1 MLALPRFW
9 FDNLR
14 KAVGIYMIKKV
25 LAVLVIMSLAVFAAS
40 CGEAQIG
47 TSDTKS
53 ASSEKAAEKETLPD
67 TTAAEE
73 TAAEKTGFDKSKL
86 KKDSSGFLT
95 YSDGSTT
102 SEIGIDVS
110 SYSGEIDWNYVAE
123 SGVTFAIIRAGGRG
137 YGDEGAMYSD
147 ESLTLNLS
155 GASAVGIKT
164 GVYFFSQAVTAEE
177 AEEEADYVLN
187 LIDGRNVTW
196 VAYDFEHIKDD
207 DARTDKVKDSEIL
220 ALAQAFCDRI
230 KTKGYKP
237 LIYVE
242 AENSAVYKDVADIP
256 LWIAQYEG
264 TPEITEQVY
273 IWQYS
278 KTGTIDGVSG
288 SIDLNIM
295 FERKQ

>member
-40 CGEAQIG
+40 CGEAQGG

-95 YSDGSTT
+95 YSDRSTT

-177 AEEEADYVLN
+177 AEEEA
-187 LIDGRNVTW
+187 
-196 VAYDFEHIKDD
+196 AYDFEHIKDD
-207 DARTDKVKDSEIL
+207 DARTDKVKDSEIP
-220 ALAQAFCDRI
+220 ALARAFCDRI

-288 SIDLNIM
+288 SVDLNIM